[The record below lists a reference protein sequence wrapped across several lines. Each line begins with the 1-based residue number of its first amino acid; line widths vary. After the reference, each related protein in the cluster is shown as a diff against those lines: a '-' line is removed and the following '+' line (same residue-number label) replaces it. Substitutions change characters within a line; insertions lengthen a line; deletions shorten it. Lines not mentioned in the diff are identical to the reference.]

1 MDSKEFLFFKEMA
14 QKDLLSFCVFSDK
27 FFEIA
32 RIHEILAENLTAF
45 MLGKKKKLILQ
56 LPPRSGKTRM
66 ISEAIAWSFGQLER
80 TDVIYT
86 GHSVNLLETISR
98 NIRERVNSPEYKQ
111 LFKARIK
118 AGNESV

>member
-1 MDSKEFLFFKEMA
+1 MTKEEQAFFTDMA

-32 RIHEILAENLTAF
+32 RIHEILAQELSEF
-45 MLGKKKKLILQ
+45 MLGNTKKLILQ

-66 ISEAIAWSFGQLER
+66 ISEAIAWSFGKLNR
-80 TDVIYT
+80 MDVIYT

-98 NIRERVNSPEYKQ
+98 NIRERVNSTEYKA
-111 LFKARIK
+111 LFKSRIK
-118 AGNESV
+118 QGNESV

>member
-1 MDSKEFLFFKEMA
+1 MDKEEQQFFKEMA

-32 RIHEILAENLTAF
+32 RIHEILSENLSAF

-66 ISEAIAWSFGQLER
+66 ISEAIAWSF
-80 TDVIYT
+80 
-86 GHSVNLLETISR
+86 
-98 NIRERVNSPEYKQ
+98 
-111 LFKARIK
+111 
-118 AGNESV
+118 